1 MIVRVSHSGN
11 VFSQIGRIHR
21 RVIVAEDSV
30 GIGDL
35 VFHCQLK
42 TFTKCKHTLKSF
54 KSSSFIANKVPLG
67 TRSLLCWKRHC
78 GACRITVRCQFSS
91 LRYCLNLQQV
101 ERQIC
106 KYQLKNG
113 WHISISSLLR
123 WTFEFVGA
131 KEGAVPQRL
140 DLIAALLSEAKSALG
155 SDPLELLSESGGYR
169 LTNQFKQISWRI
181 ADTMAAQF
189 ASKLHSQI

>member
-106 KYQLKNG
+106 KYQLKHG
-113 WHISISSLLR
+113 WHIFIFEMNIWICRCKGRCRTTTSWFDSGTSLR
-123 WTFEFVGA
+123 SQKRSW
-131 KEGAVPQRL
+131 
-140 DLIAALLSEAKSALG
+140 IWSLG
-155 SDPLELLSESGGYR
+155 TPVRKWWL
-169 LTNQFKQISWRI
+169 
-181 ADTMAAQF
+181 
-189 ASKLHSQI
+189 